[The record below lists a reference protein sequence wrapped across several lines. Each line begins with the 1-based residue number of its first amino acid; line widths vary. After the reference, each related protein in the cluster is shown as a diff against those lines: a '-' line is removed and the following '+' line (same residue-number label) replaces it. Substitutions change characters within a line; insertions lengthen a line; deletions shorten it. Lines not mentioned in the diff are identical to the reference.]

1 MSQRDHILK
10 YLMDGKSITPLK
22 AQAEFGAFRLA
33 AIIHRL
39 RDEGYVIDTV
49 MKRSVAGKPY
59 AEYTLRQRN
68 KARRSFDV
76 FGTPVGDRGSYN
88 RMGW

>member
-10 YLMDGKSITPLK
+10 YLQSGKPITPLK

-33 AIIHRL
+33 AIIHKL
-39 RDEGYVIDTV
+39 RDEGYTIDTS
-49 MKRSVAGKPY
+49 MKRSVTGKPY
-59 AEYTLRQRN
+59 AEYKLRCAQ
-68 KARRSFDV
+68 
-76 FGTPVGDRGSYN
+76 GTKGSKLKGQARGSYN